1 MFSRHNS
8 APLDHDIW
16 DDTSH
21 LSWKTESNRQQS
33 VHHHVTQEKRQV
45 HRPLRL
51 TSVTSVPHLP
61 CLVIIGVRYGKLSW
75 ASVSTCLCPSFHLS
89 YLLPP
94 QVYACTQLPPASS
107 LNQESRTLASVP
119 PRTA

>member
-61 CLVIIGVRYGKLSW
+61 CLVIIGVRYGNCPGPPFPL
-75 ASVSTCLCPSFHLS
+75 ASARPSTCPTFYHPRYMRVLS
-89 YLLPP
+89 SHLPP
-94 QVYACTQLPPASS
+94 L
-107 LNQESRTLASVP
+107 
-119 PRTA
+119 